1 MEISLLGMPNELG
14 NNQKLMDYG
23 RFFEEKRERPQEEEP
38 ATPED
43 EVETVKGFAG
53 FWSGADKKTKI
64 ELFVF
69 ALVLG
74 VTIVSLVFYFIN
86 RKPSFNPEESYSPPA
101 VENWQVE

>member
-1 MEISLLGMPNELG
+1 MPNELG

-64 ELFVF
+64 ELFVLI
-69 ALVLG
+69 AVVL
-74 VTIVSLVFYFIN
+74 ISLGFLLFYFL
-86 RKPSFNPEESYSPPA
+86 RPKPSASSFPLLITPPA
-101 VENWQVE
+101 EEAEMFGN